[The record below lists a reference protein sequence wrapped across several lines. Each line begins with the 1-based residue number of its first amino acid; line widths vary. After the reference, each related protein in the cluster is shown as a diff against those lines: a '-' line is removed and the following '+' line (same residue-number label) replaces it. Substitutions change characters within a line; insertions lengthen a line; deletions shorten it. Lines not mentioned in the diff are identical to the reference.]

1 MEKII
6 SLIER
11 LRNNPRYANK
21 EQLVQVYSNCIK
33 YQVYGLDNCS
43 ELIKAIKEIGD
54 TDDAKRI
61 INFEFERTFTPSLWV
76 AVER

>member
-21 EQLVQVYSNCIK
+21 EELVQVYKNCIK

-43 ELIKAIKEIGD
+43 ELIKAIKEIGN
-54 TDDAKRI
+54 TDEAERI

-76 AVER
+76 AIER

>member
-1 MEKII
+1 MKKII

-21 EQLVQVYSNCIK
+21 EELVQVYKNCIK

-43 ELIKAIKEIGD
+43 ELIKAIKEIGN
-54 TDDAKRI
+54 TEEAERI

-76 AVER
+76 AIER

>member
-1 MEKII
+1 MEKITSI
-6 SLIER
+6 INR
-11 LRNNPRYANK
+11 LKNDPRYANK
-21 EQLVQVYSNCIK
+21 GELVQVYKNCIK

-54 TDDAKRI
+54 TDEAKRI
-61 INFEFERTFTPSLWV
+61 INFEFGRTFTPSLWV

>member
-1 MEKII
+1 MERII

-11 LRNNPRYANK
+11 LKNEPRYANK
-21 EQLVQVYSNCIK
+21 DELVQVYANCIK
-33 YQVYGLDNCS
+33 YQVYGLSNCS

-61 INFEFERTFTPSLWV
+61 INFEFGGTFTPSLWV
-76 AVER
+76 TIER

>member
-21 EQLVQVYSNCIK
+21 EELVQVYKNCIK

-43 ELIKAIKEIGD
+43 ELIKAIKEIGN
-54 TDDAKRI
+54 TEEAERI

-76 AVER
+76 AIER